1 MIKFYKYHGTGN
13 DFIIIDNRDGKLSF
27 KKEQIAHLCQRNFG
41 IGADGLM
48 LLENSIDTAFKM
60 RYYNSDGNEGSM
72 CGNGGR
78 CIVAFA
84 KKLNIINNEIIFE
97 AVDGIH
103 HAEIL
108 NSEIRLKMND
118 VIGIE
123 KIDNDF
129 FLNTGSPHYVKW
141 VNHLENLD
149 VVQEGRNIRY
159 NNRFKSLGTNVN
171 FIEQKNEQFLIRTY
185 ERGVENE
192 TLSCGTG
199 NVAAAIVTSLD
210 KGNGHF
216 SVNLKTKGGDLNV
229 TFQKVDEV
237 TFKDVWLNG
246 PAEFVFEGSML
257 EI

>member
-1 MIKFYKYHGTGN
+1 MIPFHKYHGTGN
-13 DFIIIDNRDGKLSF
+13 DFIIIDNRDGKLLF
-27 KKEQIAHLCQRNFG
+27 NKEKIIHLCHRNFG

-48 LLENSIDTAFKM
+48 LLENSIHTSFKM

-84 KKLNIINNEIIFE
+84 KKLNIVNNEIIFE

-103 HAEIL
+103 HAEIF

-118 VIGIE
+118 VNGIE
-123 KIDNDF
+123 KIGNDYY
-129 FLNTGSPHYVKW
+129 LNTGSPHYVKW
-141 VNHLENLD
+141 VSQLESLD
-149 VVQEGRNIRY
+149 VIQEGRNIRY

-171 FIEQKNEQFLIRTY
+171 FIEQKEDQFLIRTY

-199 NVAAAIVTSLD
+199 NVAAAIVNSLD
-210 KGNGHF
+210 KGNDYF
-216 SVNLKTKGGDLNV
+216 SVNLKTKGGELNV
-229 TFQKVDEV
+229 TFQKVDAV
-237 TFKDVWLNG
+237 TFKDVWLKG
-246 PAEFVFEGSML
+246 PAEFVFEG
-257 EI
+257 IC

>member
-1 MIKFYKYHGTGN
+1 MIKFHKYHGTGN
-13 DFIIIDNRDGKLSF
+13 DFIIIDNRDGKLLLNQ
-27 KKEQIAHLCQRNFG
+27 KQISLLCHRNFG

-48 LLENSIDTAFKM
+48 LLETSNQSAFKM

-84 KKLNIINNEIIFE
+84 KKLNIINNEIVFE

-103 HAEIL
+103 HAEIS
-108 NSEIRLKMND
+108 NSEVRLKMND
-118 VIGIE
+118 VHGIE

-141 VNHLENLD
+141 VNQLEDLD

-159 NNRFKSLGTNVN
+159 NNRFKNYGTNVN
-171 FIEQKNEQFLIRTY
+171 FIEQLDNQLLIRTY

-199 NVAAAIVTSLD
+199 NVAAAIVNSID
-210 KGNGHF
+210 KENEYF
-216 SVNLKTKGGDLNV
+216 SVNLKTKGGELNV
-229 TFQKVDEV
+229 TFQKTDAV
-237 TFKDVWLNG
+237 TFKDVWLKG
-246 PAEFVFEGSML
+246 PAEFVFEG
-257 EI
+257 IY